1 MQFMFNI
8 LSWRESGFNKR
19 IARVGLARM
28 RIKGSFTLIV
38 WIQFKD
44 VYKKVEATVGY
55 CGAAND
61 LEERTNL
68 VNSDCFTG
76 KLKGF
81 L

>member
-1 MQFMFNI
+1 
-8 LSWRESGFNKR
+8 
-19 IARVGLARM
+19 M

-38 WIQFKD
+38 WMQFKD
-44 VYKKVEATVGY
+44 VYKKVEGTFEY

-61 LEERTNL
+61 LEERTYI
-68 VNSDCFTG
+68 VNSDCFTD